1 MDRTTT
7 QFFTLKGVT
16 LFFDFSKSVL
26 MCKSSSGDDQKLWV
40 KKIPDVEFVGNI
52 IEDDEKYY
60 VACEHSEKDGMFLA
74 LAKEDG
80 TTQWYIPGRSHLQ
93 VLYEGFLYLIF
104 IDERERYYFIKVE
117 IQEGRKI
124 WHHEVDIDL
133 CEYSFSKTGITL
145 QYKSGKSEVL
155 SFKTGDLLY

>member
-7 QFFTLKGVT
+7 QFFPLGEVT
-16 LFFDFSKSVL
+16 LYFDFSKSVL
-26 MCKSSSGDDQKLWV
+26 MCKSSSGDDQKLWA
-40 KKIPDVEFVGNI
+40 KKIPDVVLIDNI

-60 VACEHSEKDGMFLA
+60 VACEYSEKDGMFLA
-74 LAKEDG
+74 LAKDDG

-124 WHHEVDIDL
+124 WHHEVEIDL
-133 CEYSFSKTGITL
+133 SEYRFSKTGIEL
-145 QYKSGKSEVL
+145 QYKSGRTEVL
-155 SFKTGDLLY
+155 SFKTGDVLY